1 MKLGILSDFAKKGG
15 AATAADRIA
24 GCLRQTDIEIFRVS
38 SDGSSDSTLEEETL
52 MPSRKY
58 QLLELC
64 FAGTVWGKY
73 LPNRRAKDLCK
84 QFDKL
89 LKIRKPDL
97 INVHNLHGSDWP
109 MELVEVALKHA
120 PVCWTLHDCSTFLGT
135 FYPSNSPRIL
145 SHSKANLR
153 RFWGRLSKKPMGNSI
168 SAVAPSKWMR
178 EEANASYWAK
188 HGTTLIPYPI
198 SSDFKTSGCPRASR
212 QALGLEQDKPIVL
225 IISGNLDE
233 ERKGGPIVRQLI
245 SHKKFRGVQF
255 VMVGQTQE
263 ANGLPENV
271 RVLGFVRDQFLLRI
285 MYTAADFLL
294 HPAPVDNLPNTVI
307 ESLSCGT
314 PVLAFP
320 VGGLPDMVIPNETGW
335 LAGDTSASSLIER
348 MESVL
353 AQKSYQDLSANAQ
366 RAAATFFDERK
377 IANLY
382 QAQFRKIIEE
392 GKTKQ

>member
-1 MKLGILSDFAKKGG
+1 M
-15 AATAADRIA
+15 
-24 GCLRQTDIEIFRVS
+24 
-38 SDGSSDSTLEEETL
+38 
-52 MPSRKY
+52 
-58 QLLELC
+58 
-64 FAGTVWGKY
+64 
-73 LPNRRAKDLCK
+73 
-84 QFDKL
+84 
-89 LKIRKPDL
+89 
-97 INVHNLHGSDWP
+97 
-109 MELVEVALKHA
+109 
-120 PVCWTLHDCSTFLGT
+120 
-135 FYPSNSPRIL
+135 
-145 SHSKANLR
+145 
-153 RFWGRLSKKPMGNSI
+153 
-168 SAVAPSKWMR
+168 
-178 EEANASYWAK
+178 
-188 HGTTLIPYPI
+188 
-198 SSDFKTSGCPRASR
+198 
-212 QALGLEQDKPIVL
+212 L